1 MLPHRKVEALVFTV
15 KVIKYLEKNLG
26 CPDAKGKRYANSKIK
41 ELAGDTMVATK
52 KFVPQAI
59 SAKLQ
64 KEYER

>member
-1 MLPHRKVEALVFTV
+1 M
-15 KVIKYLEKNLG
+15 G
-26 CPDAKGKRYANSKIK
+26 CPGAKGKRYANGKMK
-41 ELAGDTMVATK
+41 ELDGDTMASTK

>member
-1 MLPHRKVEALVFTV
+1 MFSV
-15 KVIKYLEKNLG
+15 KVIKTLEKNVG
-26 CPDAKGKRYANSKIK
+26 CPDTKAKRYANSKIK